1 MGILDMWNA
10 ISYVT
15 SGLALVA
22 FMAAVTAWSYRSKTQ
37 ERERLIRSAKEG
49 DRGELV
55 RNALEFFNIDA
66 VGLTKE
72 QQFRL
77 ALEQIQARGR
87 RFMISAG
94 VVCFLAVV
102 AVTIAAYAITQH
114 GRFADAPTKSQSP
127 SVDPALVGSWEA
139 EGKIETM
146 PVQLRLQIGA
156 DGKYSRLYLIDDGG
170 VIDAAKG
177 KLRLTGVRSAVPAE
191 IDYAFVGSDTLVVT
205 QRSGSREFKR
215 DGQVANPQDLLV
227 GTWKAPVLWAGA
239 TVEFTIEIG
248 PQHNFHIHAETS
260 DNGDFKAHDGKWEMI
275 SKWAA
280 VPIVGTYKVASGNPE
295 FTVWPFGRVELKRPR

>member
-22 FMAAVTAWSYRSKTQ
+22 FLAAVTAWSYRSKTQ
-37 ERERLIRSAKEG
+37 ERERLIRSAKES

-66 VGLTKE
+66 AGLTKE
-72 QQFRL
+72 QQFKL

-87 RFMISAG
+87 RFMISAT

-102 AVTIAAYAITQH
+102 AVVIAAYAITQH
-114 GRFADAPTKSQSP
+114 GRPEEGSAR
-127 SVDPALVGSWEA
+127 VDPALVGSWEA

-146 PVQLRLQIGA
+146 PVQLRFQIGA

-170 VIDAAKG
+170 VINAAKG

-191 IDYAFVGSDTLVVT
+191 IHYAFVGSDTLVVT

-227 GTWKAPVLWAGA
+227 GTWKAPILVEGA
-239 TVEFTIEIG
+239 NLEFTIEIG
-248 PQHNFHIHAETS
+248 PRHNFHIHAETS
-260 DNGDFKAHDGKWEMI
+260 DYGDFKAYDGKWEMI

-280 VPIVGTYKVASGNPE
+280 LPIVGTYKVTSGNPE
-295 FTVWPFGRVELKRPR
+295 FTVWPFGSVELKRPR